1 LKKAELVFIG
11 RVLRS
16 QGNRG
21 QLKLRLREKG
31 QPGIRCSTVTLRRPG
46 GFETYEVESFEFDRN
61 STFLKLKGVD
71 TLAGADALVGSD
83 VYVPEACFAPPGKD
97 RYYHFQVVGCRV
109 ITGDGAEVGTVEG
122 VIEAGASLVLVVKT
136 AKGECYVPFAEP
148 ICVRVDPERG
158 EIVIEPPEGLLD
170 LNEI

>member
-1 LKKAELVFIG
+1 MRKDELVCIG

-31 QPGIRCSTVTLRRPG
+31 HPGIRCSTVTLRRPG

-83 VYVPEACFAPPGKD
+83 IYIPEECFAPPEKG

-109 ITGDGAEVGTVEG
+109 ITGEGAEVGKVED

-136 AKGECYVPFAEP
+136 PAGECYVPFVET
-148 ICVRVDPERG
+148 ICVRIDPERG